1 MSHFNLDFKTA
12 DRTGFWSI
20 ISVGTRLALRC
31 IHPQIHA
38 ADLCR
43 CGQGQRWILRRYVVR
58 DTAEPRGSETE
69 VNW

>member
-1 MSHFNLDFKTA
+1 MLPNKSERNHSSRRLSHFKPYFKTA

-38 ADLCR
+38 ADLRRCR
-43 CGQGQRWILRRYVVR
+43 QGQRWI
-58 DTAEPRGSETE
+58 
-69 VNW
+69 